1 MRWETLQ
8 ETWKKTR
15 GDEAGMARSLPLQE
29 PGRDSELPENMGLVL
44 NDEMCLGDWFTSYWL
59 GSGTERLCAE
69 FRVSAVSH
77 SVCSSSCRSA
87 VSQEPA
93 QMWCPGCQEQS
104 PWSCHGR
111 DQLVLKF
118 LTRYSKADL
127 MAYRVPVKRRKRREK
142 KRGEGRK
149 QEGRKIEES
158 KSLSLIF

>member
-1 MRWETLQ
+1 MVVQMRNFARDVKEN
-8 ETWKKTR
+8 R
-15 GDEAGMARSLPLQE
+15 GDEAGMHRSLPLQE
-29 PGRDSELPENMGLVL
+29 PGEGQWASGEYGPCLEWWDVLGRLVRLLLTWVGNWSVLCRAPE
-44 NDEMCLGDWFTSYWL
+44 CLQY
-59 GSGTERLCAE
+59 
-69 FRVSAVSH
+69 H

-127 MAYRVPVKRRKRREK
+127 MAYRVPVKRRRGGRRK
-142 KRGEGRK
+142 GEGRK
-149 QEGRKIEES
+149 RKEGR
-158 KSLSLIF
+158 